1 LRSPGLAFIELEF
14 DTSVKN
20 GAPLGDIASSL
31 VTLHDLLRDLGTIAA
46 YPSVEY
52 REIQVVAIEMGS
64 PLKITL
70 SLQAIPV
77 EAIAAFQE
85 ICRDLILAR
94 ERGRRMD
101 TSRTIVDLGLHA
113 PANGGR
119 MTDSEAQRLQMHVMS
134 LHNAAVP
141 LKRVVVRTE

>member
-1 LRSPGLAFIELEF
+1 LPSPGLTFIELEF

-64 PLKITL
+64 PLKIKL
-70 SLQAIPV
+70 SLHAIPV
-77 EAIAAFQE
+77 EAVTAFQD

-94 ERGRRMD
+94 ERRIDGR
-101 TSRTIVDLGLHA
+101 TVVDLGLKA
-113 PANGGR
+113 PANAGQL
-119 MTDSEAQRLQMHVMS
+119 TESEAQRLQLHITS

-141 LKRVVVRTE
+141 LKRVVMRDE